1 MIDINY
7 LQNQMNFIKYKH
19 IIAIF
24 IIGFI
29 INLFAALQKILHMP
43 RANMMFNIAFYI
55 MAASG
60 LLAVVKLIATKDKN
74 SFLDK

>member
-1 MIDINY
+1 
-7 LQNQMNFIKYKH
+7 MNFIKYKH
-19 IIAIF
+19 IIAFF

-29 INLFAALQKILHMP
+29 INLFASLQKILHSP
-43 RANMMFNIAFYI
+43 IANMMFTIAFCI

-60 LLAVVKLIATKDKN
+60 LVAVIKLIATKDKN